1 MDEFEGD
8 YTLTASAWDE
18 LLWVWKRTDAPKGCK
33 VEILQGLVTVAPYS
47 AVAHPL
53 VQAPLQRRLHEVI
66 PASWGIY
73 QRLALACPARSELYV
88 PDLAVVP
95 ERGMKGEDEYYVPA
109 GAAELV
115 VEVTSAA
122 TAHHDRSTKAAGYA
136 AAGVPLYLLVD
147 QLAPDGPAV
156 TLYGTP
162 LGGAYRVLASVGCGS
177 PLELPAP
184 FRLAV
189 SVG

>member
-1 MDEFEGD
+1 MQPFGATAELGGHGD
-8 YTLTASAWDE
+8 
-18 LLWVWKRTDAPKGCK
+18 
-33 VEILQGLVTVAPYS
+33 
-47 AVAHPL
+47 HPF

-66 PASWGIY
+66 P
-73 QRLALACPARSELYV
+73 
-88 PDLAVVP
+88 
-95 ERGMKGEDEYYVPA
+95 
-109 GAAELV
+109 AAELV

-162 LGGAYRVLASVGCGS
+162 LGGAYRVLASVGFGS